1 MVKVT
6 DILPNHPIADECR
19 RILGLDLDEQD
30 IATAVQVFTAE
41 MQHRQE
47 EWLEAWD
54 CLSSWD
60 RSSWKR
66 YVDYDLWLA
75 AEKERARNG

>member
-6 DILPNHPIADECR
+6 DMLPNHPVADECR
-19 RILGLDLDEQD
+19 RILGLDLDETD
-30 IATAVQVFTAE
+30 IATAVQVYTAE
-41 MQHRQE
+41 MQNQQE
-47 EWLEAWD
+47 EWLAGWF
-54 CLSSWD
+54 CLNSWE

-75 AEKERARNG
+75 AERESARNG